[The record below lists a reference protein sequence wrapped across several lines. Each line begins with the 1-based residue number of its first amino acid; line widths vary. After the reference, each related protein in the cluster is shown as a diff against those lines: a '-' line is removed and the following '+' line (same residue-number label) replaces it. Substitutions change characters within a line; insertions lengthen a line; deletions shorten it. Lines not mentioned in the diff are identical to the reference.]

1 MIDMNVYE
9 LAQLTTNVNVD
20 APGGIPT
27 DLGSILT
34 WVIRILF
41 LFAGFIVA
49 YNIIQGGLDWVQSGG
64 EKEKVEKAQK
74 KITASIIGLIILF
87 ATIAIVGLVES
98 VFGVGLGLMKPIR
111 FNSVC
116 GVGVECFQE
125 NTQKQSCPAGYR
137 PNPNTNPGQPKCIK

>member
-1 MIDMNVYE
+1 MQSL
-9 LAQLTTNVNVD
+9 LAAATIEV
-20 APGGIPT
+20 ASPGGIPT
-27 DLGSILT
+27 DLGVVLT
-34 WVIRILF
+34 WVIRMLF

-98 VFGVGLGLMKPIR
+98 IFGIGLGLTRSIAFTSICPDPKGC
-111 FNSVC
+111 N
-116 GVGVECFQE
+116 FQ
-125 NTQKQSCPAGYR
+125 
-137 PNPNTNPGQPKCIK
+137 